1 MQATQSADCPLDV
14 RRNGCASVV
23 LIWVFMLCPE
33 KRSLAPGKKLSSMLA
48 TQSADCPLDVRR
60 NECAS
65 VVLNS
70 GLALSPFPLPLAYLR
85 IEKRVK
91 RFQRMQ
97 TTQVR

>member
-1 MQATQSADCPLDV
+1 
-14 RRNGCASVV
+14 
-23 LIWVFMLCPE
+23 
-33 KRSLAPGKKLSSMLA
+33 
-48 TQSADCPLDVRR
+48 LDVRR